1 MNDREK
7 RLIVVNYAPN
17 KPLIM
22 RKRIGG
28 LKDRLKARSRFFR
41 SRKEGLWPFLRPWG
55 KSKEAVL
62 LQSSLLPDLFN
73 DLDWVIARI
82 IGQHGYWNGKGL
94 ISFTKLWGLENQ

>member
-28 LKDRLKARSRFFR
+28 LKDRLKARSGFFR
-41 SRKEGLWPFLRPWG
+41 SRKEGLWSFLRPWG

-62 LQSSLLPDLFN
+62 LQSSLQPDLFN
-73 DLDWVIARI
+73 DLDWVIACYLILNI
-82 IGQHGYWNGKGL
+82 IKILSKRTNFVQ
-94 ISFTKLWGLENQ
+94 